1 MPYSPPACM
10 SCCAALLNRLASGEL
25 TRPGD
30 ALPAISSML
39 ALGLMERL
47 QGLLW
52 YSKCCSDSSCSVWG
66 EVLPL
71 AAGVERGVY
80 LGEAAV
86 AEADDAVM
94 MEVQLLFLLLL
105 PRVHRLPLKSCFKA
119 AFPFCQAAL
128 PLLLT
133 LRMAGAAPM
142 LLPLQLAAAGSTG
155 RLF

>member
-1 MPYSPPACM
+1 MK
-10 SCCAALLNRLASGEL
+10 RLASGEV

-30 ALPAISSML
+30 ALPANSSML

-52 YSKCCSDSSCSVWG
+52 YSKCCSDSSWSVWG

-71 AAGVERGVY
+71 AGGVERGVY

-86 AEADDAVM
+86 AEADEAVM
-94 MEVQLLFLLLL
+94 IDVQLLFLLLL
-105 PRVHRLPLKSCFKA
+105 PRVHRLPLKSCFR
-119 AFPFCQAAL
+119 AAL
-128 PLLLT
+128 PFCHATLLLLLA

-142 LLPLQLAAAGSTG
+142 LLPLQLAAAGSTD